1 MSLFILSEICNNY
14 TEGKNI
20 CNTLLLYEYCC
31 YIVNTE
37 DLSTAPD
44 LKKWL
49 CLCCSKLFENFTQ
62 LKYKVLLKNS
72 SSSSNNTNNNMSS
85 NNNNNYSNNMNSNE
99 QQQQQQQSY
108 DIKGY
113 YIFLIDADPCVRASV
128 VIMFS
133 MLFGAYQGG
142 QNSDLSSSNLG
153 FGNSSS
159 QYHLESLSRSTSR
172 NDVRG
177 TDARGSSS
185 DARTSVGSGGGADRD
200 LNTRNIPH
208 NSDPNFENI
217 IEEEMSIVLE
227 ILNSCSDGSV
237 MVRREAVIGL
247 AKFMEQSYHKQCIKL
262 IAKGL
267 RQAVYPSS
275 QGNGNGNIANPV
287 PFSTMPHNSDYLKP
301 SPHTSSSLPLHP
313 PDVGGAGGGNLH
325 NSTDPN
331 PPYFNNTHP
340 PNTNY
345 YHIYPWNLSP
355 SQIEGI
361 THIVRTHLE
370 DSGFGAFCSK
380 PNFQPT
386 NSTTTNDNTHSNNN
400 NSSSNSNIS
409 DQYFGSGGPVTPT
422 NKSFGPYA
430 ASSPYSN
437 LGSTTNIGNLSMHI
451 LILYIYYIS
460 LICKYIYVCVY
471 LKVIIMTPLL
481 SSMAIPL
488 LLCHSLPSSL
498 NCPPPYNKGEDPITK
513 CLPKVWP
520 HHTRSCQVVIIYWVI
535 VVEEGVVGILVFCS
549 HLLQVFTAPAHI
561 HTYIPEYTYILE
573 YMLCIG
579 TLYAYTPAHVLIFTP
594 IYTLLY
600 VIYMY
605 ICSL

>member
-20 CNTLLLYEYCC
+20 CNTLMLYEYCC

-37 DLSTAPD
+37 DLNQAPD

-49 CLCCSKLFENFTQ
+49 CLCCSKLFENYTQ

-72 SSSSNNTNNNMSS
+72 SSSINNSNM
-85 NNNNNYSNNMNSNE
+85 NNNYSNNMNSNE
-99 QQQQQQQSY
+99 QQQQQQQQSY

-113 YIFLIDADPCVRASV
+113 YIYLIDADPCVRASV
-128 VIMFS
+128 VIMLS

-142 QNSDLSSSNLG
+142 QNSDLSSANLG

-185 DARTSVGSGGGADRD
+185 DARTPVGSGGDRD

-275 QGNGNGNIANPV
+275 QQYNGNVANPV
-287 PFSTMPHNSDYLKP
+287 PNQSMPHNSDLKP
-301 SPHTSSSLPLHP
+301 IPHTSSSLPIHP
-313 PDVGGAGGGNLH
+313 DGGGGGGGNLH
-325 NSTDPN
+325 NSIEPN
-331 PPYFNNTHP
+331 TPYYNTTHS
-340 PNTNY
+340 NTNY

-355 SQIEGI
+355 SQIEAI

-370 DSGFGAFCSK
+370 DSGFGAFNSK
-380 PNFQPT
+380 PNFRPT
-386 NSTTTNDNTHSNNN
+386 NNTTTTNNISANNNN
-400 NSSSNSNIS
+400 NSSGNIS
-409 DQYFGSGGPVTPT
+409 DQYFGSGGPVTPN
-422 NKSFGPYA
+422 NKGFGPYA

-437 LGSTTNIGNLSMHI
+437 LGSTTNIGNLC
-451 LILYIYYIS
+451 IYTFLLFTHYIS
-460 LICKYIYVCVY
+460 LIFMLINVYIYKGNNY
-471 LKVIIMTPLL
+471 DSSSLLNGDTPSPMPFPSFKLK
-481 SSMAIPL
+481 
-488 LLCHSLPSSL
+488 LPSAL
-498 NCPPPYNKGEDPITK
+498 QQGMDKLLFRIT
-513 CLPKVWP
+513 
-520 HHTRSCQVVIIYWVI
+520 INIY
-535 VVEEGVVGILVFCS
+535 
-549 HLLQVFTAPAHI
+549 
-561 HTYIPEYTYILE
+561 
-573 YMLCIG
+573 
-579 TLYAYTPAHVLIFTP
+579 
-594 IYTLLY
+594 
-600 VIYMY
+600 
-605 ICSL
+605 